1 MNEIT
6 SHSIE
11 ARTNQFPDFSQQ
23 GYLVEKELGYNLN
36 GGRVTYKATCLQTQQ
51 KVVIKQFQFAKVG
64 SSWSAYEALQQEI
77 ALLQQL
83 QHPRIPKYLATLETD
98 SGFCLVQEYKDA
110 RSLAE
115 PRYFSLQSIQS
126 IAIAILEVLVY
137 LQQQVPPIIHR
148 DIKPENILVDDRLN
162 VYLVDFG
169 LARIGDENLSASS
182 TVKGT
187 LGFMPPEAL
196 FGRSLT
202 LASDLYSLG
211 VTLVCML
218 THTRSKQVGNLIDDT
233 FRVNLNSLVPQV
245 DSRLISWL
253 EKMVAPSPQ
262 DRFPSAV
269 AALCSLKSINS
280 IDTVRR
286 SSRLKTAKIVL
297 HSFSLF
303 SAMAILSLSYK
314 ATVEPVAIHP
324 KVIDISPVENPSE
337 LKRLRDSGKCMACNL
352 RGVDLRGMDLRGSEL
367 GYTDLSGADLRGAD
381 LRGAYLVGA
390 DLTGAKLDGANLASA
405 DLTDAI
411 MPNGLIWGVGQE
423 DAPKSE

>member
-1 MNEIT
+1 MNEI
-6 SHSIE
+6 SNHSINSY
-11 ARTNQFPDFSQQ
+11 ANQFPDFSQQ
-23 GYLVEKELGYNLN
+23 GYLVEQQLGYNLN

-64 SSWSAYEALQQEI
+64 SSWYAYEALQQEI

-83 QHPRIPKYLATLETD
+83 KHPRIPKYLTTFETD

-115 PRYFSLQSIQS
+115 PRDFTLEGIQL

-169 LARIGDENLSASS
+169 LARIGNENLSASS

-187 LGFMPPEAL
+187 LGFMPPEVL

-211 VTLVCML
+211 VTLVCLL
-218 THTRSKQVGNLIDDT
+218 THTRSTQVGNLIDDT

-245 DSRLISWL
+245 DSRLVCWL

-262 DRFPSAV
+262 DRFPNAV
-269 AALCSLKSINS
+269 AALCLLKSFHS
-280 IDTVRR
+280 IGTVRT
-286 SSRLKTAKIVL
+286 SSRLKTAKVAL
-297 HSFSLF
+297 HCFSLL
-303 SAMAILSLSYK
+303 SAIAILSLSYK
-314 ATVEPVAIHP
+314 ETVEPIAIHP
-324 KVIDISPVENPSE
+324 EIVKIPTIENPDNIRQLQES
-337 LKRLRDSGKCMACNL
+337 RQCTVCDL
-352 RGVDLRGMDLRGSEL
+352 RGADLRGMDLRSTEL
-367 GYTDLSGADLRGAD
+367 RYADLSGADLRGAD

-390 DLTGAKLDGANLASA
+390 DLTGAKLEGANLASA

-411 MPNGLIWGVGQE
+411 MPNGLIWGVGRDVPQ
-423 DAPKSE
+423 SGF